1 MRRIAAIVAVAGGLF
16 FVSWAG
22 VAEEPGEANPSAV
35 TEAIHERV
43 QLVRAGKPL
52 VIHGDPIASRQILP
66 RFYERRGFKAA
77 WRMEVL
83 EQLQRAIEHSFDEGL
98 NPDDYHRRALS
109 EVARKVRSRVAGDD
123 LLAESDILA
132 TDALIRLAYNLYFG
146 KADPEALD
154 PDWNSVRVI
163 AGKDPVSFIEQAVA
177 SENINVSLSELS
189 PQQPIYQ
196 NLKAAL
202 ARYRGIAAQGEWPRV
217 PDGPT
222 LKLGMKND
230 RVAVLRRRLTT
241 TGELGEEVG
250 ADAQV
255 FDDAVQTAVKTFQRR
270 HFLNPDGEVGPATLR
285 ALQVPVGRRIDQL
298 RVNLERARWVLH
310 DVPSSFV
317 LVDVAGFEVIVL
329 RDGEPIWQSRV
340 QVGKPYRRT
349 PIFRATITYLVLN
362 PTWTVPSGI
371 LSNDILPAVRRNPAY
386 LAEKNLRV
394 IDHQGREVDPRG
406 IDWGRESEKHFP
418 YLLRQ
423 DPGPNNALGRVKFVF
438 PNKHDVYLHDTP
450 SKELFERDVRAF
462 SSGCIRVERPVELAE
477 LLLNDPGNWSRE
489 KIQAAMDGKQTR
501 TVKLE
506 SPVPVLLY
514 YWTAQGQPDG
524 NAQFKADIYGRD
536 DAVLKAVDGEFKFR
550 KQPLTRDLGY

>member
-1 MRRIAAIVAVAGGLF
+1 
-16 FVSWAG
+16 
-22 VAEEPGEANPSAV
+22 
-35 TEAIHERV
+35 
-43 QLVRAGKPL
+43 
-52 VIHGDPIASRQILP
+52 
-66 RFYERRGFKAA
+66 
-77 WRMEVL
+77 
-83 EQLQRAIEHSFDEGL
+83 
-98 NPDDYHRRALS
+98 
-109 EVARKVRSRVAGDD
+109 
-123 LLAESDILA
+123 
-132 TDALIRLAYNLYFG
+132 
-146 KADPEALD
+146 
-154 PDWNSVRVI
+154 
-163 AGKDPVSFIEQAVA
+163 
-177 SENINVSLSELS
+177 
-189 PQQPIYQ
+189 
-196 NLKAAL
+196 
-202 ARYRGIAAQGEWPRV
+202 
-217 PDGPT
+217 
-222 LKLGMKND
+222 
-230 RVAVLRRRLTT
+230 
-241 TGELGEEVG
+241 
-250 ADAQV
+250 V

-270 HFLNPDGEVGPATLR
+270 HFLSPDGEVGPATLR

-298 RVNLERARWVLH
+298 RVSLERARWVLH
-310 DVPSSFV
+310 DVPGSIV

-329 RDGEPIWQSRV
+329 RDGEPIWRSRV

-371 LSNDILPAVRRNPAY
+371 LSKDILPAVRRNPAY

-394 IDHQGREVDPRG
+394 IDYQGREVDPRG

-462 SSGCIRVERPVELAE
+462 SSGCIRVDRPFELAE
-477 LLLNDPGNWSRE
+477 LLLNDPENWSRE
-489 KIQAAMDGKQTR
+489 KIQAAMDGTQTR

-524 NAQFKADIYGRD
+524 TAQFKTDIYGRD
-536 DAVLKAVDGEFKFR
+536 DAVLKAIDGEFKFR

>member
-1 MRRIAAIVAVAGGLF
+1 MHRLAAILAVAGGLLF
-16 FVSWAG
+16 LSWVGAADELG
-22 VAEEPGEANPSAV
+22 KANPSSV
-35 TEAIHERV
+35 TEAIHERIE
-43 QLVRAGKPL
+43 LVGAGEPL
-52 VIHGDPIASRQILP
+52 IIGGDSIASRQVLP
-66 RFYERRGFKAA
+66 RFYERRRFKAA
-77 WRMEVL
+77 WSLEGL
-83 EQLQRAIEHSFDEGL
+83 EQLQRAIEHSLDEGL
-98 NPDDYHRRALS
+98 NPDDYHRRAISGFVL
-109 EVARKVRSRVAGDD
+109 KLRSGAAGDE
-123 LLAESDILA
+123 LLAECDILA

-163 AGKDPVSFIEQAVA
+163 EGKDPVSFFEEAVA
-177 SENINVSLSELS
+177 SGRISVALSQLA

-202 ARYRGIAAQGEWPRV
+202 ARYRGIAAQGGWPRV

-222 LKLGMKND
+222 LRLSMKD
-230 RVAVLRRRLTT
+230 ERVGVLRRRLAA
-241 TGELGEEVG
+241 TGDLGKEVG

-270 HFLNPDGEVGPATLR
+270 HRLSADGEVGSATLG
-285 ALQVPVGRRIDQL
+285 ALQVPIERRIEQI
-298 RVNLERARWVLH
+298 RVNLERTRWVLH
-310 DVPSSFV
+310 DVPASFV
-317 LVDVAGFEVIVL
+317 LVDVAGFEVFVF
-329 RDGEPIWQSRV
+329 RDGKPIWRSRV

-349 PIFRATITYLVLN
+349 PIFRSKITYLVFN

-371 LSNDILPAVRRNPAY
+371 LSKDILPAVRRNPAY

-406 IDWGRESEKHFP
+406 IDWSRYSGNTFP

-423 DPGPNNALGRVKFVF
+423 EPGPNNALGRVKFMF

-462 SSGCIRVERPVELAE
+462 SSGCIRVERPFELAE
-477 LLLNDPGNWSRE
+477 LLLNDSQNWSLE
-489 KIQAAMDGKQTR
+489 KIQAAVDGKHTQT
-501 TVKLE
+501 VNLG

-524 NAQFKADIYGRD
+524 NAQFKTDIYGRD
-536 DAVLKAVDGEFKFR
+536 DAVLKSLDGKFKFR

>member
-1 MRRIAAIVAVAGGLF
+1 MRRIAAILAVAGGLF

-77 WRMEVL
+77 WRMGVL

-109 EVARKVRSRVAGDD
+109 EVARKVRSGVAGDD

-163 AGKDPVSFIEQAVA
+163 AGKDPISFIELAVA
-177 SENINVSLSELS
+177 SENLSVSLSELS

-222 LKLGMKND
+222 LKPGMKNE
-230 RVAVLRRRLTT
+230 RVAILRRRLTT
-241 TGELGEEVG
+241 TGDLGEEVR

-270 HFLNPDGEVGPATLR
+270 QFLNPDGEVGPATLR

-310 DVPSSFV
+310 DVPASFV

-349 PIFRATITYLVLN
+349 PIFRAEITYLVLN

-406 IDWGRESEKHFP
+406 IDWGRESEKNFP

-489 KIQAAMDGKQTR
+489 KIQAAMDGKQPR

-524 NAQFKADIYGRD
+524 TAQFKADIYGRD
-536 DAVLKAVDGEFKFR
+536 DAVLKVIDGEFKFR